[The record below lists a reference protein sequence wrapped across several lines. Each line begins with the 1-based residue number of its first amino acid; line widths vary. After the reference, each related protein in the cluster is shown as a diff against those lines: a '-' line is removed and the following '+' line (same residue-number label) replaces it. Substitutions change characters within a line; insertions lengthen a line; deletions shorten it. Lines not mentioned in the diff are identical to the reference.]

1 MEFYDSEQEQ
11 VEALKKWWKE
21 NGTAIAVGLAL
32 GLGGVFGWTGW
43 QEYKERQSETASA
56 LFDNQRRAV
65 ETNDYA
71 RSAELT
77 IELIED
83 YPQTNYAALASLLM
97 AKLAYDNDRLD
108 DARRQLQW
116 VLTESGSPELMLTAR
131 LRLARLNL
139 GAGDT
144 VGALALINQ
153 AEAGPFA
160 NLYSELK
167 GDIYLT
173 QNKLKEARESYQ
185 LALSSA
191 SSQTGGSRATVDRI
205 QMKLN
210 ELGHLNFSLREN

>member
-11 VEALKKWWKE
+11 IEALKKWWKE
-21 NGTAIAVGLAL
+21 NGTAIVVGLAL

-43 QEYKERQSETASA
+43 QEYQESRSEAASA
-56 LFDNQRRAV
+56 LFDTLRRAV
-65 ETNDYA
+65 EADDYT

-77 IELIED
+77 TELLED
-83 YPQTNYAALASLLM
+83 HTQTHYASLASLLM

-116 VLTESGSPELMLTAR
+116 VLTDSASPELMLTAR

-160 NLYSELK
+160 NLYDELK
-167 GDIYLT
+167 GDIYLA
-173 QNKLKEARESYQ
+173 QNKPKEAREAYQ
-185 LALSSA
+185 LALSIA
-191 SSQTGGSRATVDRI
+191 STQAGSSRATLERI
-205 QMKLN
+205 QMKLD
-210 ELGHLNFSLREN
+210 ELGHFNFAPREN